1 MSKLY
6 IGNLPTDINETTLR
20 QLFIENNLPC
30 STILIK
36 RGGYAFVDC
45 MDQSTADKAIDKF
58 NGSNVFGAQIQ
69 VEPSV
74 AATVRKPA
82 GNGNEDVTV
91 NIGDEND
98 KL

>member
-6 IGNLPTDINETTLR
+6 IGNLPPDVSESTLR
-20 QLFIENNLPC
+20 KLFVENNLPC
-30 STILIK
+30 RAIMIK

-58 NGSNVFGAQIQ
+58 NGCNFFGTPLQ

-74 AATVRKPA
+74 VGAATPGKKP
-82 GNGNEDVTV
+82 GNTNDFVEITIED
-91 NIGDEND
+91 ED
-98 KL
+98 K